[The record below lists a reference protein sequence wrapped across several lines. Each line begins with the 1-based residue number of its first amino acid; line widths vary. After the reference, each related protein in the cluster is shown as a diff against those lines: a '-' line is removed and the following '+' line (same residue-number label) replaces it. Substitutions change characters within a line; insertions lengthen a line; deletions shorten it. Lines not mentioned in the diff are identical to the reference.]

1 MKIQELV
8 AILPCHSFDDFPHYL
23 VGNEADGLLAAYTA
37 VWHPSLI
44 AQVGKTPGW
53 RRSDMDEHDW
63 AGCLVVLPQ
72 VCQHDLPGF
81 WIDEVRGQGA
91 SVIEGGEL
99 ARCQIVEQALGQ
111 LDQPS
116 PISDTELVADFFALG
131 LCHLLTEALSAQMRY
146 DSILD
151 TGRFQSLLV
160 TAARAAVAAET
171 DIAREKLGACFDT
184 LAESKDHFYPVDA
197 YLIDLVLVAPTTL
210 GPSLADELQ
219 TATAANVLI
228 SGDELAAMQR
238 QHPESLAALRQ
249 AVQQRRVSIVG
260 GEPSDQLPLS
270 LETTD
275 DIVDHLLEGRAAY
288 EKYLGCVPTI
298 YGRRR
303 QGFSL
308 VLPQLLTKCGFQAVL
323 HYALDDGRL
332 PRTGQNKFRWEG
344 VDGSSL
350 DAFGRTP
357 LDAAQPESVLAL
369 PLQLGE
375 SMDTDH
381 VAALCFAHWP
391 GQTSVWYRDL
401 RRACRFTAALG
412 KFVTLTEFFDQTAD
426 ADYHETFTPDDY
438 RTIYLPQQAGYLQQQ
453 AGLPAAAGGSDP
465 ISSIVRRQ
473 AALAAQRCR
482 ETLQSMTELVATQ
495 DSGTTSEDENTPP
508 PEHALNQDAQMQAAL
523 RDFAAALPRSDAPPV
538 AGYLVVNPFSFSRQV
553 AVETAQ
559 LSHPPRIAGAV
570 RQAYQLDDRRQV
582 VVELPPMGYA
592 WIAGDEQESWARPQT
607 RPLGDGHL
615 LCNEHLKVQIHPDT
629 GGIQSIHALRH
640 RGNILSQ
647 QLAMRLPG
655 SSALSA
661 HGGRAGRA
669 GRQYPSYST
678 MVATELQATDA
689 GPVTAAITS
698 RGHLLDVDG
707 QRIAEFRQT
716 VSLMRTTPALT
727 LEIELQPQVLPTG
740 NPWKNYYATRFAWAD
755 PYAEVRR
762 GVALGSHITTR
773 QRIEAPHYIE
783 LRSGN
788 LRTALL
794 TYGLPYHQRT
804 GPSQLDS
811 LLVVPGE
818 TACHF
823 RIGIGVNLAR
833 PQTAALEGLIAL
845 PVLGTQIVPPPVA
858 EAWLFHLDTTQVV
871 ITRCR
876 VLDGDRSTGTVRLRL
891 LEISGQSVRA
901 GLHAFRDIA
910 AARKLDF

>member
-1 MKIQELV
+1 
-8 AILPCHSFDDFPHYL
+8 
-23 VGNEADGLLAAYTA
+23 

-44 AQVGKTPGW
+44 AEVGKTPGW
-53 RRSDMDEHDW
+53 RRGDMDEHDW

-91 SVIEGGEL
+91 RVIEGGEL

-111 LDQPS
+111 WDQPS
-116 PISDTELVADFFALG
+116 PISDAQLVADFFALG
-131 LCHLLTEALSAQMRY
+131 LCYLLTEALSVQMRY
-146 DSILD
+146 GGMLDS
-151 TGRFQSLLV
+151 GRFESLLV

-171 DIAREKLGACFDT
+171 DTAREKLSACFDC
-184 LAESKDHFYPVDA
+184 LAEAKDHFYPVDA

-210 GPSLADELQ
+210 GRSLVDELQ
-219 TATAANVLI
+219 TATAANVLV
-228 SGDELAAMQR
+228 SGDDLAAMQR

-249 AVQQRRVSIVG
+249 AVQQQRVSLVG
-260 GEPSDQLPLS
+260 GEPSDQLPLP
-270 LETTD
+270 LETID
-275 DIVDHLLEGRAAY
+275 GIVDHLLDGRAAY
-288 EKYLGCVPTI
+288 QKYLGCVPTI

-303 QGFSL
+303 QGLSL
-308 VLPQLLTKCGFQAVL
+308 VLPQLLTKCGFEAVL
-323 HYALDDGRL
+323 HLSLDDGRL
-332 PRTGQNKFRWEG
+332 PRSSQNKFRWEG

-350 DAFGRTP
+350 DALGRTP

-412 KFVTLTEFFDQTAD
+412 KFVTLAEFFDQTAD

-438 RTIYLPQQAGYLQQQ
+438 RTTWLQQQ
-453 AGLPAAAGGSDP
+453 AGLAAADGGSDP
-465 ISSIVRRQ
+465 ISRIARRQ
-473 AALAAQRCR
+473 AALAARGCR
-482 ETLQSMTELVATQ
+482 ETIQAMTALMATAG
-495 DSGTTSEDENTPP
+495 SITTSEHENVRPQADEQGQGA
-508 PEHALNQDAQMQAAL
+508 EMQSAL
-523 RDFAAALPRSDAPPV
+523 RDFAAALPRSNALPV
-538 AGYLVVNPFSFSRQV
+538 AGYLVVNPFSFSRHV

-559 LSHPPRIAGAV
+559 LSHPPRLAGAV
-570 RQAYQLDDRRQV
+570 REAYQLDDRRQV
-582 VVELPPMGYA
+582 VVELPPLGYA
-592 WIAGDEQESWARPQT
+592 WIAGDEQRSWAPPQT
-607 RPLGDGHL
+607 RLFGDGHL
-615 LCNEHLKVQIHPDT
+615 LRNEHLKVQIHPDT

-647 QLAMRLPG
+647 QLALRLPG
-655 SSALSA
+655 SSAISA
-661 HGGRAGRA
+661 HGVRAGRHD
-669 GRQYPSYST
+669 PSYST
-678 MVATELQATDA
+678 MVASELQAIDT

-698 RGHLLDVDG
+698 RGDLRDADG

-716 VSLMRTTPALT
+716 ASLMRTTPLLT
-727 LEIELQPQVLPTG
+727 LDIELQPQALPAG
-740 NPWKNYYATRFAWAD
+740 NPWNNYYAARFAWAD

-762 GVALGSHITTR
+762 GVALGSHITMR

-794 TYGLPYHQRT
+794 TYGLPYHQRI
-804 GPSQLDS
+804 GSSQLDS
-811 LLVVPGE
+811 LLIVPGE
-818 TACHF
+818 TACRF

-833 PQTAALEGLIAL
+833 PQTAALDGLTAL
-845 PVLGTQIVPPPVA
+845 PVLDTPIVPPPVA

-876 VLDGDRSTGTVRLRL
+876 VLDGDRSAGSVRLRL
-891 LEISGQSVRA
+891 LEVSGRSVRA

-910 AARKLDF
+910 SARKLDFVENEIARLQPSGNVVMIELSGHECCELELVWQNADQKP